1 MKVLWFSNTPANSS
15 DYLNNEITGG
25 GWLQSL
31 DLAIQDKVELHVAFY
46 YPKKNTSFKFKN
58 TTYHPISSK
67 YWKLKSLK
75 NSIFN
80 SLENENDIIKFID
93 IINLVKPDVIHIHG
107 TENPF
112 ASIISKIKIP
122 VIVSIQGNITVY
134 RHKYFSGIEQKYSEY
149 KPLTFNLFKFVLKKS
164 FFQSYF
170 LLKKMEK
177 RELINLTKTKF
188 VLGRTDWDRRIMK
201 VMTNNAT
208 YFHSDEMLRDIFYQN
223 VWNNT
228 SIKSTL
234 VVHSTTG
241 NNFYKGFET
250 ICEAAIILKN
260 KNISFQWQI
269 AGLTENDS
277 IVQAVKS
284 KLGKNNFPI
293 SEILFLG
300 GLDEKHLVNKLLES
314 NIFVMASHIE
324 NSPNNLCEAMILGIP
339 CISTF
344 AGGSSS
350 LLKDKEEGLLIQD
363 GDPWSLAGAII
374 EMSENYNIAL
384 EMGKNA
390 RKRALLR
397 HDKTIIVNGLL
408 NIYKTVL
415 VN

>member
-1 MKVLWFSNTPANSS
+1 
-15 DYLNNEITGG
+15 
-25 GWLQSL
+25 
-31 DLAIQDKVELHVAFY
+31 
-46 YPKKNTSFKFKN
+46 
-58 TTYHPISSK
+58 
-67 YWKLKSLK
+67 
-75 NSIFN
+75 
-80 SLENENDIIKFID
+80 
-93 IINLVKPDVIHIHG
+93 
-107 TENPF
+107 
-112 ASIISKIKIP
+112 
-122 VIVSIQGNITVY
+122 
-134 RHKYFSGIEQKYSEY
+134 
-149 KPLTFNLFKFVLKKS
+149 
-164 FFQSYF
+164 
-170 LLKKMEK
+170 
-177 RELINLTKTKF
+177 
-188 VLGRTDWDRRIMK
+188 
-201 VMTNNAT
+201 
-208 YFHSDEMLRDIFYQN
+208 
-223 VWNNT
+223 
-228 SIKSTL
+228 
-234 VVHSTTG
+234 VHSTTG

-408 NIYKTVL
+408 DIYKSVL